1 MQISYTSYGSGIGK
15 LAHKMIL
22 KNNKTTKS
30 QTGQYINWKDGR
42 QKEATM

>member
-1 MQISYTSYGSGIGK
+1 MYLRGQLK
-15 LAHKMIL
+15 NENLAHKMIL